1 MTAAAIVLTG
11 LSGSGKSSVG
21 TALSQTLSWNFV
33 DLDVLIEAE
42 AGCSIGELFSSKG
55 EPYFREL
62 ETLILEKLV
71 SESETDGTRKVISTG
86 GGTPISQH
94 NRKLLK
100 KLGPVI
106 FLTAP
111 VKVLAARLSGDQ
123 NRPLLNANDNQLNN
137 VEEEERISLL
147 ATRLENLLNERRDA
161 YLEAEHVVDTS
172 ISDAPN
178 IAAEICRLL
187 KID

>member
-1 MTAAAIVLTG
+1 MTAAIVLTG

-21 TALSQTLSWNFV
+21 AALSQTLAWNFV

-42 AGCSIGELFSSKG
+42 AGCTIGQLFSSRG

-62 ETLILEKLV
+62 ETRVLEKLV
-71 SESETDGTRKVISTG
+71 TDCETDGTRKIISTG

-123 NRPLLNANDNQLNN
+123 NRPLLNANNNQLNN
-137 VEEEERISLL
+137 VEEDEKISLL

-172 ISDAPN
+172 ASDASK
-178 IAAEICRLL
+178 IAAQICQLL
-187 KID
+187 KLD

>member
-1 MTAAAIVLTG
+1 MTAAIVLTG

-21 TALSQTLSWNFV
+21 AALSRALAWNFI
-33 DLDVLIEAE
+33 DLDVLIEIE
-42 AGCSIGELFSSKG
+42 AGCTIGHLFSTRG

-62 ETLILEKLV
+62 ETRVLEKLV
-71 SESETDGTRKVISTG
+71 NESETDGTRKIVSTG

-123 NRPLLNANDNQLNN
+123 NRPLLNANNNQLDN
-137 VEEEERISLL
+137 VADDEKILLL

-172 ISDAPN
+172 ISDAPQ
-178 IAAEICRLL
+178 IAAQICQLL
-187 KID
+187 KLD